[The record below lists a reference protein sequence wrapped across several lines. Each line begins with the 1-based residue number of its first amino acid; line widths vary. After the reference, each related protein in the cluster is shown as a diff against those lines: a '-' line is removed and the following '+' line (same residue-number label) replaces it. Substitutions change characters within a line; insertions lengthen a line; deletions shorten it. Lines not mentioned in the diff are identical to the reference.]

1 MCELEERTENHDGS
15 APTVGVV
22 QEGLSRNAVHPLLQT
37 VDDIVFTILSHRKKT
52 IYENNIILLCG
63 GGKESMNGGS
73 AEIVPC
79 LTFESRAYRFF
90 LPFCLVL
97 DELAMERT
105 QRKPM

>member
-1 MCELEERTENHDGS
+1 
-15 APTVGVV
+15 
-22 QEGLSRNAVHPLLQT
+22 
-37 VDDIVFTILSHRKKT
+37 
-52 IYENNIILLCG
+52 
-63 GGKESMNGGS
+63 MNGGS